1 VPPDALSLT
10 IPPETEAVPRILDAI
25 EAWCDTH
32 DIGAAVAHR
41 LGVVVE
47 ELAANVA
54 MHGTGGPDGA
64 TFVAVTVR
72 HQADAIVATVEDDG
86 RPLRPARPRARWTP
100 ELPLEEREIGGPRRA
115 LRQGHDAGTR
125 LSRAR
130 MGATASPRCS
140 TSAEMDAAAPAGLDG
155 GMAGRAARPCAAGR
169 PCAERGAAEPHPP
182 RRAHRAEAAQGGAR
196 TSRTRPGRRCWTR

>member
-86 RPLRPARPRARWTP
+86 RPFDPLAQGEVDTA
-100 ELPLEEREIGGPRRA
+100 LSLEEREIGG
-115 LRQGHDAGTR
+115 LGVH
-125 LSRAR
+125 
-130 MGATASPRCS
+130 SPR
-140 TSAEMDAAAPAGLDG
+140 P
-155 GMAGRAARPCAAGR
+155 
-169 PCAERGAAEPHPP
+169 
-182 RRAHRAEAAQGGAR
+182 
-196 TSRTRPGRRCWTR
+196 